1 MDQSNVT
8 VLRQA
13 DGTAQHAILPWQ
25 EYQALLRAA
34 EGHGLQPP
42 IPAEVRQAIADGRPP
57 GAGAGGSSAA
67 STRGSWRR

>member
-1 MDQSNVT
+1 MDQSNIT
-8 VLRQA
+8 VLRHA

-42 IPAEVRQAIADGRPP
+42 IPARSGRRSRTAFIRC
-57 GAGAGGSSAA
+57 GRGGSSAA